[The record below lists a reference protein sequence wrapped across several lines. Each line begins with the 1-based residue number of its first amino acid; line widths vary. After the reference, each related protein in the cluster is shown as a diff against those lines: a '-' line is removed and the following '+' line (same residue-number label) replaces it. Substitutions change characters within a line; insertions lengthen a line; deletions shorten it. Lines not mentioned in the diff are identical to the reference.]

1 MESTVL
7 GSLVT
12 QLPTV
17 MGVTLFKLA
26 FIGFMAGIVSGASL
40 GLFFHNEEWLGG
52 YNSFRRRLWRLGHI
66 SFFGI
71 GIVNLLIALS
81 YPHLA
86 GVNFTVVTIG
96 MLVATITMPLMC
108 LLSGWKKPFRHFFF
122 IPVLGFAT
130 GVGTILFQMGS

>member
-1 MESTVL
+1 MDLSI
-7 GSLVT
+7 SLANSAT
-12 QLPTV
+12 QLPMV
-17 MGVTLFKLA
+17 MGITLFKLA
-26 FIGFMAGIVSGASL
+26 FIGFMAGIVSGAGL

-71 GIVNLLIALS
+71 GIINLLLALS
-81 YPHLA
+81 QPYLSN
-86 GVNFTVVTIG
+86 VDYSIVTIG
-96 MLVATITMPLMC
+96 MLIATITMPLMC

-130 GVGTILFQMGS
+130 GIGTILFQM

>member
-1 MESTVL
+1 MDLSI
-7 GSLVT
+7 SLANSAT
-12 QLPTV
+12 RLPIV

-71 GIVNLLIALS
+71 GIVNLLLALS
-81 YPHLA
+81 QPYLA
-86 GVNFTVVTIG
+86 TVDYNMVTIG
-96 MLVATITMPLMC
+96 MIIATITMPLMC

-130 GVGTILFQMGS
+130 GIGTILFQM